1 MNNNYL
7 GISAIVLGTICFSV
21 NDISVKLFSS
31 EMPLNQ
37 LMFFRAIFAI
47 SILLFVIL
55 PFYGGFKYL
64 NTNNPTFHIFR
75 GLAVVG
81 ANTFFF
87 ISIAE
92 LSLAEATAIFFIAPV
107 LITIFAVLFLREK
120 VGVRRSLACLIG
132 FLGMLFIIKPGTI
145 SFDPISLFPLI
156 AALFYTALH
165 IITRKYGSQEK
176 PITMGFYIQVCFLVT
191 SLMFASGFYLADFD
205 VEQSNALKF
214 LTGSWVS
221 VSTFDLFHIFV
232 GIAFPISIGGI
243 LVSYAY
249 KNYEA
254 SFLAPFE
261 YGALVIAVL
270 STYLIWNE
278 IPDRLSF
285 IGIILI
291 MLSGIFVSLREK
303 QVSSIRSSR
312 KIIHRR

>member
-7 GISAIVLGTICFSV
+7 GISAIVFGTICFSV

-92 LSLAEATAIFFIAPV
+92 LSLAEATAIFFIAPI
-107 LITIFAVLFLREK
+107 LITIFAMFFLQEK
-120 VGVRRSLACLIG
+120 VGIRRGLACLIG

-145 SFDPISLFPLI
+145 SFDLISIFPLI

-176 PITMGFYIQVCFLVT
+176 PLTMGFYIQVCFLVT
-191 SLMFASGFYLADFD
+191 R
-205 VEQSNALKF
+205 
-214 LTGSWVS
+214 
-221 VSTFDLFHIFV
+221 TF
-232 GIAFPISIGGI
+232 
-243 LVSYAY
+243 
-249 KNYEA
+249 
-254 SFLAPFE
+254 
-261 YGALVIAVL
+261 
-270 STYLIWNE
+270 
-278 IPDRLSF
+278 
-285 IGIILI
+285 
-291 MLSGIFVSLREK
+291 
-303 QVSSIRSSR
+303 
-312 KIIHRR
+312 

>member
-7 GISAIVLGTICFSV
+7 GISAIVLGTVCFSI
-21 NDISVKLFSS
+21 NDISVKLFST
-31 EMPLNQ
+31 EMPLHQ
-37 LMFFRAIFAI
+37 LMFFRATFAI
-47 SILLFVIL
+47 SILLFLIL
-55 PFYGGFKYL
+55 PFYGGLKYL
-64 NTNNPTFHIFR
+64 NTNNPVFHIFR

-92 LSLAEATAIFFIAPV
+92 LSLAEATAIFFIAPI
-107 LITIFAVLFLREK
+107 LITVFAVFFLEEK
-120 VGVRRSLACLIG
+120 VGIRRGLACLIG
-132 FLGMLFIIKPGTI
+132 FLGMLFIIKPGSI
-145 SFDPISLFPLI
+145 SFNLISLFPLI

-165 IITRKYGSQEK
+165 IITRKYGAQEK
-176 PITMGFYIQVCFLVT
+176 PLTMGFYIQVCFLIT
-191 SLMFASGFYLADFD
+191 SLMFASGFNIAD
-205 VEQSNALKF
+205 VNVGQSKALTF

-221 VSTFDLFHIFV
+221 VNTFDLLHIFV
-232 GIAFPISIGGI
+232 GIAFPISIGGV

-261 YGALVIAVL
+261 YGALIIAVM

-278 IPDRLSF
+278 IPDNLSL
-285 IGIILI
+285 IGITLI
-291 MLSGIFVSLREK
+291 MFSGIFVSIREK

>member
-31 EMPLNQ
+31 EIPLNQ

-64 NTNNPTFHIFR
+64 NTSNPVFHIFR

-92 LSLAEATAIFFIAPV
+92 LSLAEATAIFFIAPIS
-107 LITIFAVLFLREK
+107 ITIFAMFFLQEK
-120 VGVRRSLACLIG
+120 VGIRRGLACFIG

-145 SFDPISLFPLI
+145 SFELISIFPLI

-176 PITMGFYIQVCFLVT
+176 PLTMGFYIQVCFLVT
-191 SLMFASGFYLADFD
+191 SLMFAGGFYLADFD
-205 VEQSNALKF
+205 AEHSNALTF

-221 VSTFDLFHIFV
+221 VSTFDMFHILV
-232 GIAFPISIGGI
+232 GIALPISIGGV

-261 YGALVIAVL
+261 YGALVIAVV

-278 IPDRLSF
+278 IPDRLSL
-285 IGIILI
+285 IGMILI

>member
-7 GISAIVLGTICFSV
+7 GISAIVFGTICFSV

-31 EMPLNQ
+31 EIPLNQ

-64 NTNNPTFHIFR
+64 NTSNPVFHIFR

-92 LSLAEATAIFFIAPV
+92 LSLAEATAIFFIAPIS
-107 LITIFAVLFLREK
+107 ITIFAMFFLQEK
-120 VGVRRSLACLIG
+120 VGIRRGLACFIG

-145 SFDPISLFPLI
+145 SFELISIFPLI

-165 IITRKYGSQEK
+165 IVTRKYGSQEK
-176 PITMGFYIQVCFLVT
+176 PLTMGFYIQVCFLVT
-191 SLMFASGFYLADFD
+191 SLMFAGGFYLVDFD
-205 VEQSNALKF
+205 AEHSNALTF

-221 VSTFDLFHIFV
+221 VSTFDMFHILV
-232 GIAFPISIGGI
+232 GIALPISIGGI

-261 YGALVIAVL
+261 YGALVIAVV

-278 IPDRLSF
+278 IPDRLSL
-285 IGIILI
+285 IGMILI

>member
-7 GISAIVLGTICFSV
+7 GISAIVLGTVCFSI
-21 NDISVKLFSS
+21 NDISVKLFST
-31 EMPLNQ
+31 EMPLHQ
-37 LMFFRAIFAI
+37 LMFFRATFAI
-47 SILLFVIL
+47 SILLFLIL
-55 PFYGGFKYL
+55 PFYGGLKYL
-64 NTNNPTFHIFR
+64 NTNNPVFHIFR

-92 LSLAEATAIFFIAPV
+92 LSLAEATAIFFIAPI
-107 LITIFAVLFLREK
+107 LITVFAVFFLEEK
-120 VGVRRSLACLIG
+120 VGIRRSLACLIG
-132 FLGMLFIIKPGTI
+132 FLGMLLIIKPGSI
-145 SFDPISLFPLI
+145 SFNLISLFPLI

-165 IITRKYGSQEK
+165 IITRKYGAQEK
-176 PITMGFYIQVCFLVT
+176 PLTMGFYIQVCFLIT
-191 SLMFASGFYLADFD
+191 SLMFASGFYIAD
-205 VEQSNALKF
+205 VNVGQSKALTF

-221 VSTFDLFHIFV
+221 VNTFDLLHIFV
-232 GIAFPISIGGI
+232 GIAFPISIGGV

-261 YGALVIAVL
+261 YGALIIAVM
-270 STYLIWNE
+270 STYFIWNE
-278 IPDRLSF
+278 IPDNLSL
-285 IGIILI
+285 IGITLI
-291 MLSGIFVSLREK
+291 MFSGIFVSIREK

>member
-261 YGALVIAVL
+261 YGALVIAVV

-278 IPDRLSF
+278 IPDRLSL

-312 KIIHRR
+312 KIIYRR

>member
-7 GISAIVLGTICFSV
+7 GISAIVFGTICFSV

-92 LSLAEATAIFFIAPV
+92 LSLAEATAIFFIAPI
-107 LITIFAVLFLREK
+107 LITIFAMFFLQEK
-120 VGVRRSLACLIG
+120 VGIRRGLACFIG

-145 SFDPISLFPLI
+145 SFELISIFPLI

-176 PITMGFYIQVCFLVT
+176 PLTMGFYIQVCFLVT
-191 SLMFASGFYLADFD
+191 SLMFAGGFYLADFD
-205 VEQSNALKF
+205 AEHSNALTF

-221 VSTFDLFHIFV
+221 VSTFDMFHILV
-232 GIAFPISIGGI
+232 GIALPISIGGI

-261 YGALVIAVL
+261 YGALVIAVV

-278 IPDRLSF
+278 IPDRLSL
-285 IGIILI
+285 IGMILI
-291 MLSGIFVSLREK
+291 LLSGIFVSLREK

>member
-1 MNNNYL
+1 MKNNFL

-37 LMFFRAIFAI
+37 LMFFRAIFAT

-92 LSLAEATAIFFIAPV
+92 LSLAEATAIFFIAPI
-107 LITIFAVLFLREK
+107 LITIFAMVFLQEK
-120 VGVRRSLACLIG
+120 VGIRRGLACLIG
-132 FLGMLFIIKPGTI
+132 FLGMLLIIKPGSI
-145 SFDPISLFPLI
+145 SFELISVFPLI

-176 PITMGFYIQVCFLVT
+176 PLTMGFYIQVCFFVT

-205 VEQSNALKF
+205 PEQSNALKF

-221 VSTFDLFHIFV
+221 VSTFDLFHILV
-232 GIAFPISIGGI
+232 GIAFPISIGGV

-249 KNYEA
+249 KNHEA

-261 YGALVIAVL
+261 YGALVIAVV

-278 IPDRLSF
+278 IPDIVSLM
-285 IGIILI
+285 GMILI
-291 MLSGIFVSLREK
+291 MLSGIFVSFREK
-303 QVSSIRSSR
+303 QVSLIRSSR

>member
-21 NDISVKLFSS
+21 NDISVKLFSN

-64 NTNNPTFHIFR
+64 NTNNPTFHLFR

-107 LITIFAVLFLREK
+107 LITIFAVLFLKEK
-120 VGVRRSLACLIG
+120 VRVRRSLACLIG

-145 SFDPISLFPLI
+145 SFDPISLLPLI

-191 SLMFASGFYLADFD
+191 SLMFAGGFYIADLD
-205 VEQSNALKF
+205 VGQSNALTF

-221 VSTFDLFHIFV
+221 VTTFDLLHILV

-249 KNYEA
+249 KNHEA

-261 YGALVIAVL
+261 YGALVIAVV

-278 IPDRLSF
+278 IPDRLSL

-303 QVSSIRSSR
+303 QVSTIRSSR

>member
-7 GISAIVLGTICFSV
+7 GISAIVFGTICFSV

-64 NTNNPTFHIFR
+64 NTSNPVFHIFR

-92 LSLAEATAIFFIAPV
+92 LSLAEATAIFFIAPI
-107 LITIFAVLFLREK
+107 LITIFAMFFLQEK
-120 VGVRRSLACLIG
+120 VGIRRGLACFIG

-145 SFDPISLFPLI
+145 SFELISIFPLI

-176 PITMGFYIQVCFLVT
+176 PLTMGFYIQVCFLVT
-191 SLMFASGFYLADFD
+191 SLMFAGGFYLADFD
-205 VEQSNALKF
+205 AEHSNALTF

-221 VSTFDLFHIFV
+221 VSTFDMFHILV
-232 GIAFPISIGGI
+232 GIALPISIGGI

-261 YGALVIAVL
+261 YGALVIAVV

-278 IPDRLSF
+278 IPDRLSL
-285 IGIILI
+285 IGMILI

>member
-21 NDISVKLFSS
+21 NDISVKQFSS

-55 PFYGGFKYL
+55 PLYGGFKYL

-156 AALFYTALH
+156 AAVFYTALH

-214 LTGSWVS
+214 LTGSWVA

-278 IPDRLSF
+278 IPDRLSLL
-285 IGIILI
+285 GIILI

>member
-7 GISAIVLGTICFSV
+7 GISAIVFGTICFSV

-92 LSLAEATAIFFIAPV
+92 LSLAEATAIFFIAPI
-107 LITIFAVLFLREK
+107 LITIFAMFFLQEK
-120 VGVRRSLACLIG
+120 VGIRRGLACLIG

-145 SFDPISLFPLI
+145 SFELISIFPLI

-176 PITMGFYIQVCFLVT
+176 PLTMGFYIQVCFLVT
-191 SLMFASGFYLADFD
+191 SLMFAGGFYLANFD
-205 VEQSNALKF
+205 AEHSNALMF

-221 VSTFDLFHIFV
+221 VSTFDMFHILV
-232 GIAFPISIGGI
+232 GIALPISIGGI

-261 YGALVIAVL
+261 YGALVIAVV

-278 IPDRLSF
+278 IPDRLSL
-285 IGIILI
+285 IGMILI

>member
-191 SLMFASGFYLADFD
+191 SLMFASGFHLADFD

-278 IPDRLSF
+278 IPDRLSL

-312 KIIHRR
+312 KIVHRR

>member
-7 GISAIVLGTICFSV
+7 GISAIVFGTICFSV

-64 NTNNPTFHIFR
+64 NTSNPTFHIFR

-92 LSLAEATAIFFIAPV
+92 LSLAEATAIFFIAPI
-107 LITIFAVLFLREK
+107 LITIFAMFFLQEK
-120 VGVRRSLACLIG
+120 VGIRRGLACLIG

-145 SFDPISLFPLI
+145 SFELISIFPLI

-176 PITMGFYIQVCFLVT
+176 PLTMGFYIQVCFLVT
-191 SLMFASGFYLADFD
+191 SLMFAGGFYLADFD
-205 VEQSNALKF
+205 AEHSNALTF

-221 VSTFDLFHIFV
+221 VSTFDMFHILV
-232 GIAFPISIGGI
+232 GIALPISIGGI

-261 YGALVIAVL
+261 YGALVIAVV

-278 IPDRLSF
+278 IPDRLSL
-285 IGIILI
+285 IGMILI

>member
-21 NDISVKLFSS
+21 NDISVKLFSN

-64 NTNNPTFHIFR
+64 NTKNPTFHIFR

-107 LITIFAVLFLREK
+107 LITIFAVLFLKETVR
-120 VGVRRSLACLIG
+120 VRRSLACLIG

-145 SFDPISLFPLI
+145 SFDPISLLPLI

-165 IITRKYGSQEK
+165 IITRRYGSQEK

-191 SLMFASGFYLADFD
+191 SLMFAGGFYIADLD
-205 VEQSNALKF
+205 VGQSNALTF

-221 VSTFDLFHIFV
+221 VTTFDLLHIFV

-249 KNYEA
+249 KNHEA

-261 YGALVIAVL
+261 YGALVIAVV

-278 IPDRLSF
+278 IPDRLSL

-303 QVSSIRSSR
+303 QVSTIRSSR

>member
-31 EMPLNQ
+31 EIPLNQ

-64 NTNNPTFHIFR
+64 NTSNPVFHIFR

-92 LSLAEATAIFFIAPV
+92 LSLAEATAIFFIAPI
-107 LITIFAVLFLREK
+107 LITIFAMFFLQEK
-120 VGVRRSLACLIG
+120 VGIRRGLACFIG

-145 SFDPISLFPLI
+145 SFELISIFPLI

-176 PITMGFYIQVCFLVT
+176 PLTMGFYIQVCFLVT
-191 SLMFASGFYLADFD
+191 SLMFAGGFYLADFD
-205 VEQSNALKF
+205 AEHSNSLTF

-221 VSTFDLFHIFV
+221 VSTFDMFHILV
-232 GIAFPISIGGI
+232 GIALPISIGGI

-261 YGALVIAVL
+261 YGALVIAVV

-278 IPDRLSF
+278 IPDRLSL
-285 IGIILI
+285 IGMILI

>member
-176 PITMGFYIQVCFLVT
+176 PLTMGFYIQVCFLVT
-191 SLMFASGFYLADFD
+191 SLMFAGGFYLADFD
-205 VEQSNALKF
+205 AEQSNALKF

-221 VSTFDLFHIFV
+221 VSTFDLFHILI

-261 YGALVIAVL
+261 YGALVIAVV

-278 IPDRLSF
+278 IPDRLSL
-285 IGIILI
+285 IGMILI

>member
-92 LSLAEATAIFFIAPV
+92 LSLAEATAIFFIAPI
-107 LITIFAVLFLREK
+107 LITIFAMFFLQEK
-120 VGVRRSLACLIG
+120 VGIRRGLACIIG

-145 SFDPISLFPLI
+145 SFELISVFPLI

-176 PITMGFYIQVCFLVT
+176 PLTMGFYIQVCFLVT
-191 SLMFASGFYLADFD
+191 SLMFAGGFYLADFD
-205 VEQSNALKF
+205 PEQSNALKF

-221 VSTFDLFHIFV
+221 VSTFDLFHILV

-261 YGALVIAVL
+261 YGALVIAVV

-278 IPDRLSF
+278 IPDRLSL
-285 IGIILI
+285 IGMILI

>member
-7 GISAIVLGTICFSV
+7 GISAIVFGTICFSV

-31 EMPLNQ
+31 EIPLNQ

-64 NTNNPTFHIFR
+64 NTSNPVFHIFR

-92 LSLAEATAIFFIAPV
+92 LSLAEATAIFFIAPIS
-107 LITIFAVLFLREK
+107 ITIFAMFFLQEK
-120 VGVRRSLACLIG
+120 VGIRRGLACFIG

-145 SFDPISLFPLI
+145 SFELISIFPLI

-176 PITMGFYIQVCFLVT
+176 PLTMGFYIQVCFLVT
-191 SLMFASGFYLADFD
+191 SLMFAGGFYLVDFD
-205 VEQSNALKF
+205 AEHSNALTF

-221 VSTFDLFHIFV
+221 VSTFDMFHILV
-232 GIAFPISIGGI
+232 GIALPISIGGI

-261 YGALVIAVL
+261 YGALVIAVV

-278 IPDRLSF
+278 IPDRLSL
-285 IGIILI
+285 IGMILI

>member
-261 YGALVIAVL
+261 YGALVIAVV

-278 IPDRLSF
+278 IPDRLSLIGMIF
-285 IGIILI
+285 I
-291 MLSGIFVSLREK
+291 MVSGIFVSLREK

-312 KIIHRR
+312 KIIYRR

>member
-31 EMPLNQ
+31 EIPLNQ

-47 SILLFVIL
+47 SILLLVIL
-55 PFYGGFKYL
+55 PFYGGLKYL
-64 NTNNPTFHIFR
+64 NTSNPVFHIFR

-92 LSLAEATAIFFIAPV
+92 LSLAEATAIFFIAPI
-107 LITIFAVLFLREK
+107 LITIFAMFFLQEK
-120 VGVRRSLACLIG
+120 VGIRRGLACFIG

-145 SFDPISLFPLI
+145 SFELISIFPLI

-165 IITRKYGSQEK
+165 IVTRKYGSQEK
-176 PITMGFYIQVCFLVT
+176 PLTMGFYIQVCFLVT
-191 SLMFASGFYLADFD
+191 SLMFAGGFYLADFD
-205 VEQSNALKF
+205 AEHSNALTF

-221 VSTFDLFHIFV
+221 VSTFDMFHILV
-232 GIAFPISIGGI
+232 GIALPISIGGI

-261 YGALVIAVL
+261 YGALVIAVV

-278 IPDRLSF
+278 IPDRLSL
-285 IGIILI
+285 IGMILI

>member
-7 GISAIVLGTICFSV
+7 GISAIVFGTICFSV

-55 PFYGGFKYL
+55 PFYRGLKYL
-64 NTNNPTFHIFR
+64 NTSNPTFHIFR

-92 LSLAEATAIFFIAPV
+92 LSLAEATAIFFIAPI
-107 LITIFAVLFLREK
+107 LITIFAMFFLQEK
-120 VGVRRSLACLIG
+120 VGIRRGLACFIG

-145 SFDPISLFPLI
+145 SFELISIFPLI

-176 PITMGFYIQVCFLVT
+176 PLTMGFYIQVCFLVT
-191 SLMFASGFYLADFD
+191 SLMFAGGFYLADFD
-205 VEQSNALKF
+205 AEHSNSLTF

-221 VSTFDLFHIFV
+221 VSTFDMFHILV
-232 GIAFPISIGGI
+232 GIALPISIGGI

-261 YGALVIAVL
+261 YGALVIAVV

-278 IPDRLSF
+278 IPDRLSL
-285 IGIILI
+285 IGMILI

>member
-7 GISAIVLGTICFSV
+7 GISAIVFGTICFSV

-31 EMPLNQ
+31 EIPLNQ

-64 NTNNPTFHIFR
+64 NTSNPVFHIFR

-92 LSLAEATAIFFIAPV
+92 LSLAEATAIFFISPI
-107 LITIFAVLFLREK
+107 LITIFAMFFLQEK
-120 VGVRRSLACLIG
+120 VGIRRGLACFIG

-145 SFDPISLFPLI
+145 SFELISIFPLI

-176 PITMGFYIQVCFLVT
+176 PLTMGFYIQVCFLVT
-191 SLMFASGFYLADFD
+191 SLMFAGGFYLADFD
-205 VEQSNALKF
+205 AEHSNSLTF

-221 VSTFDLFHIFV
+221 VSTFDMFHILV
-232 GIAFPISIGGI
+232 GIALPISIGGI

-261 YGALVIAVL
+261 YGALVIAVV

-278 IPDRLSF
+278 IPDRLSL
-285 IGIILI
+285 IGMILI

>member
-92 LSLAEATAIFFIAPV
+92 LSLAEATAIFFIAPIF
-107 LITIFAVLFLREK
+107 ITIFAMLFLQEK
-120 VGVRRSLACLIG
+120 VGIRRGLACFIG

-145 SFDPISLFPLI
+145 SFELISVFPLI

-176 PITMGFYIQVCFLVT
+176 PLTMGFYIQVCFLVT
-191 SLMFASGFYLADFD
+191 SLMFAGGFYLADFD
-205 VEQSNALKF
+205 VDQSNALKF

-249 KNYEA
+249 KNHEA

-278 IPDRLSF
+278 TPDRLSL

>member
-1 MNNNYL
+1 MNNNYM
-7 GISAIVLGTICFSV
+7 GILAIVLGTICFSI
-21 NDISVKLFSS
+21 NDISVKLFSTD
-31 EMPLNQ
+31 MPLHQ

-47 SILLFVIL
+47 SILLFIVL

-64 NTNNPTFHIFR
+64 NTNNPTFHVFR

-107 LITIFAVLFLREK
+107 LITIFAVFFLKEK
-120 VGVRRSLACLIG
+120 VGIRRSLACFIG

-145 SFDPISLFPLI
+145 SFELISLFPLI

-165 IITRKYGSQEK
+165 IITRKYGAKEN
-176 PITMGFYIQVCFLVT
+176 PITMGFYIQICFLVT
-191 SLMFASGFYLADFD
+191 SLTFATGFYIADLN
-205 VEQSNALKF
+205 VGQSNALIF

-221 VSTFDLFHIFV
+221 VNTFDLLHIFV

-249 KNYEA
+249 KNHEA

-261 YGALVIAVL
+261 YGALVIAVI

-278 IPDRLSF
+278 IPDRLSLL
-285 IGIILI
+285 GIILI
-291 MLSGIFVSLREK
+291 MCSGIFVSLREK

-312 KIIHRR
+312 KLIYRR

>member
-21 NDISVKLFSS
+21 NDISVKIFSS

-165 IITRKYGSQEK
+165 ITTRKYGSQEK

-278 IPDRLSF
+278 IPDRLSL
-285 IGIILI
+285 IGITLI

>member
-31 EMPLNQ
+31 EIPLNQ

-64 NTNNPTFHIFR
+64 NTSNPVFHIFR

-92 LSLAEATAIFFIAPV
+92 LSLAEATAIFFIAPI
-107 LITIFAVLFLREK
+107 LITIFAMFFLQEK
-120 VGVRRSLACLIG
+120 VGIRRGLACFIG

-145 SFDPISLFPLI
+145 SFELISIFPLI

-176 PITMGFYIQVCFLVT
+176 PLTMGFYIQVCFLVT
-191 SLMFASGFYLADFD
+191 SLMFAGGFYLVDFD
-205 VEQSNALKF
+205 AEHSNALTF

-221 VSTFDLFHIFV
+221 VSTFDMFHILV
-232 GIAFPISIGGI
+232 GIALPISIGGI

-261 YGALVIAVL
+261 YGALVIAVV

-278 IPDRLSF
+278 IPDRLSL
-285 IGIILI
+285 IGMILI

>member
-7 GISAIVLGTICFSV
+7 GISAIVFGTICFSV

-31 EMPLNQ
+31 EIPLNQ

-64 NTNNPTFHIFR
+64 NTSNPVFHIFR

-92 LSLAEATAIFFIAPV
+92 LSLAEATAIFFIAPI
-107 LITIFAVLFLREK
+107 LITIFAMFFLQEK
-120 VGVRRSLACLIG
+120 VGIRRGLACFIG

-145 SFDPISLFPLI
+145 SFELISIFPLI

-176 PITMGFYIQVCFLVT
+176 PLTMGFYIQVCFLVT
-191 SLMFASGFYLADFD
+191 SLMFAGGFYLADFD
-205 VEQSNALKF
+205 AEHSNALTF

-221 VSTFDLFHIFV
+221 VSTFDMFHILV
-232 GIAFPISIGGI
+232 GIALPISIGGI

-261 YGALVIAVL
+261 YGALVIAVV

-278 IPDRLSF
+278 IPDRLSL
-285 IGIILI
+285 IGMILI

>member
-21 NDISVKLFSS
+21 NDISVKLFSN

-64 NTNNPTFHIFR
+64 NTKNPIFHIFR

-107 LITIFAVLFLREK
+107 LITIFAVLFLKETVR
-120 VGVRRSLACLIG
+120 VRRSLACLIG

-145 SFDPISLFPLI
+145 SFDPISLLPLI

-191 SLMFASGFYLADFD
+191 SLMFAGGFYIADLD
-205 VEQSNALKF
+205 VGQSNALTF

-221 VSTFDLFHIFV
+221 VTTFDLLHIFV

-249 KNYEA
+249 KNHEA

-261 YGALVIAVL
+261 YGALVIAVV

-278 IPDRLSF
+278 IPDRLSL

-303 QVSSIRSSR
+303 QVSTIRSSR